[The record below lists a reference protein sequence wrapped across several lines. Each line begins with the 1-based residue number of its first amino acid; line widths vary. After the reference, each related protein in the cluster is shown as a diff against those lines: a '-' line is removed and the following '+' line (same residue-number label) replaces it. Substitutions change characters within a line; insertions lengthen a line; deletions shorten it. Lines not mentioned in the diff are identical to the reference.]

1 MRVAPA
7 PHNLRGAMD
16 YCDQCRRHLNG
27 ALACAGCGTPAE
39 VLGHQAP
46 PPPGPHHSRR
56 PGQGAGGEED
66 HGEYGDAPDGELVLT
81 GHHPEPP
88 EPVRRRKP
96 SRRRKA
102 APRPRTK
109 PRRARSKRG
118 RRVLIAT
125 LGVVLALATLSLAE
139 LAMESS
145 DPDRATTV
153 KEETTVDFDGGPD
166 DTERPVAPSDPGPAP
181 SEESGTGGAGGTD
194 GSASPGVSGAA
205 GTGTSGE
212 ASASS
217 SASPGEPGESGPGPS
232 ASGSPGP
239 SDSAPGS
246 PGPSGTTGNPTPGG
260 PTTTAPAPPPPPQPD
275 PEPTDSC
282 WLFICF

>member
-46 PPPGPHHSRR
+46 PPPGPHHSRL

-66 HGEYGDAPDGELVLT
+66 HGEYGDAPEGELVLT
-81 GHHPEPP
+81 GRHPEPP
-88 EPVRRRKP
+88 EPVRRRKS
-96 SRRRKA
+96 SRRRKP

-109 PRRARSKRG
+109 PRRARSRRG

-145 DPDRATTV
+145 DPDGRATAV
-153 KEETTVDFDGGPD
+153 KEEKPVDFDGGPD
-166 DTERPVAPSDPGPAP
+166 DTERPAAPSDPGPAP
-181 SEESGTGGAGGTD
+181 SEESGTGGTD
-194 GSASPGVSGAA
+194 GSASPGASGAA
-205 GTGTSGE
+205 GTGASGE
-212 ASASS
+212 ASTSS
-217 SASPGEPGESGPGPS
+217 SASPGEPGEIGPGPS

-246 PGPSGTTGNPTPGG
+246 PGPSRPTGSPTSGG
-260 PTTTAPAPPPPPQPD
+260 PTTTESAPPPPPEPD

-282 WLFICF
+282 WFFICL